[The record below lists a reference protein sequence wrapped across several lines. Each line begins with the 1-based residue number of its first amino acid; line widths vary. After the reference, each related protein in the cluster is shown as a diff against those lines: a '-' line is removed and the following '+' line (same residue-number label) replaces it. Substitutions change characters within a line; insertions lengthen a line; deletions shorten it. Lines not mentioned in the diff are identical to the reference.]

1 MDLKDLDSLGD
12 TYSST
17 EVRIIIDYFSGK
29 SIRQLATEN
38 KRFGYG
44 RTKIRN
50 LIERCAI
57 EHSSLNEEKDKI
69 LLKNKTHKKN
79 TDDYNEKLE
88 LTEEQVRKAYE
99 DILNGTTLT
108 EVARQYERTR
118 DFIKARII
126 DYINDEEEEKE
137 FLEILKSN
145 KHSQNKNDFLEAS
158 EEVSKKI
165 IFDRLNKR
173 RKANKRPEYSDS
185 FLEKKYLRIK
195 KYFLETR
202 NEELVENKISE
213 KEFLKMLYDTPTLL
227 SSSLRSKIIPAVENL
242 DNNKSIGAE
251 NTNRIIKEDASIL
264 CSSIQRTNLQ
274 IKILEDNGLLEEC
287 LLKPR
292 NFRTSPEML
301 YALIEL
307 YNNKEIKKS
316 SLFITKS
323 RLEKK
328 YRLTPE
334 KLIEKYNIREK
345 YGDDP
350 YFER

>member
-1 MDLKDLDSLGD
+1 MDFKNLEGLENA
-12 TYSST
+12 YSST

-29 SIRQLATEN
+29 SIRQLAIEN

-57 EHSSLNEEKDKI
+57 EHGSLNDEKDKI
-69 LLKNKTHKKN
+69 LFKNKTHKKN
-79 TDDYNEKLE
+79 TDDYNEDLE
-88 LTEEQVRKAYE
+88 LTELQVRKAYE

-108 EVARQYERTR
+108 EVSKTYGRTR
-118 DFIKARII
+118 DFIKSRII

-137 FLEILKSN
+137 FLEVLKSN
-145 KHSQNKNDFLEAS
+145 RHSKKRNDFFEAS
-158 EEVSKKI
+158 EEVSKKL

-173 RKANKRPEYSDS
+173 RKVNNRPEYSET

-202 NEELVENKISE
+202 NEGLESDKISE
-213 KEFLKMLYDTPTLL
+213 KDFLKMLYDTPTLL
-227 SSSLRSKIIPAVENL
+227 SSSLRSRIIPAVENL

-264 CSSIQRTNLQ
+264 CSSILRTNLQ
-274 IKILEDNGLLEEC
+274 IRILEDNNLLEDC
-287 LLKPR
+287 LSKPR
-292 NFRTSPEML
+292 NFRTSPEMI

-307 YNNKEIKKS
+307 HKNKTVKES
-316 SLFITKS
+316 SVFITKS

-328 YRLTPE
+328 YRLSPE
-334 KLIEKYNIREK
+334 VLTEKYNIKEE